1 MKRHLGR
8 AGEEAPRMP
17 EEMTPK
23 KIEVVAYSGYKANE
37 RPLYFIMDNRKL
49 EVTNI
54 IDRWYGEE
62 HDYFK
67 VLADDANVYVLKW
80 QRMPDLW
87 FVVRVVERMGKH

>member
-1 MKRHLGR
+1 MSDEI
-8 AGEEAPRMP
+8 A
-17 EEMTPK
+17 PK

-37 RPLYFIMDNRKL
+37 RPLYFVMDNRKL
-49 EVTNI
+49 EVTRM

-67 VLADDANVYVLKW
+67 VLANDGKVYVLQW

>member
-1 MKRHLGR
+1 
-8 AGEEAPRMP
+8 MP

-54 IDRWYGEE
+54 IDRWYG
-62 HDYFK
+62 